1 MNRAVE
7 RVRLLLAGDLTLG
20 TFLDRLAAVH
30 GDRRLVEEATED
42 GESSLRLTYTQAAD
56 LVARRAA
63 GLAGAI
69 APGERVV
76 IATPNGYDVLLLIL
90 AVSRAGGVA
99 VPVNP
104 QMRPAEIDHVIAD
117 SGAALVI
124 RHADDV
130 ALGSVTIAPA
140 PAAPGDVA
148 AILYTSGTTGT
159 PKGAELTHR
168 ALVGQLRGSMAWP
181 TRLRR
186 DEAVVGLPVAHVM
199 GLATLLGLAAAG
211 IPVYFFRRFRP
222 VPVLDAIASR
232 RATIFVGV
240 PAMYRMLL
248 DAGAE
253 QRDLRSVRVWGSGA
267 DVMPADVADRF
278 KRMGALIT
286 LPAVGV
292 SVGQALFA
300 EGYGMVELGGA
311 VAARLSP
318 PYLPA
323 RIGQVLTSLP
333 GYRMRV
339 VDDAGNDAAL
349 GEVGHLLV
357 KGPGLLRRYHGDR
370 AATDAVLT
378 ADGWLR
384 TGDLARRGPLG
395 VLFFAGRGKDVIKHG
410 GYSVYPTEVERA
422 LEEHPAVAEAAV
434 VGVPDERTGQ
444 LPVAAVVLATGASAT
459 ADELLAFGRS
469 RLADYKAPQRIV
481 IVDQLPRTGT
491 DKVAKTELLP
501 LFA

>member
-1 MNRAVE
+1 MIRAVE

-20 TFLDRLAAVH
+20 TFLERLAVVH
-30 GDRRLVEEATED
+30 GDRRLVEEAPEE
-42 GESSLRLTYTQAAD
+42 GGSPLRLTYPAAAD

-63 GLAGAI
+63 GLVGAI

-117 SGAALVI
+117 SGATLVI
-124 RHADDV
+124 RHADQV
-130 ALGSVTIAPA
+130 ALGSVTIA
-140 PAAPGDVA
+140 AAVDPGDVA
-148 AILYTSGTTGT
+148 AILYTSGTTGA

-222 VPVLDAIASR
+222 VPVLDAIVSR

-253 QRDLRSVRVWGSGA
+253 ERDLRSVRVWGSGA

-278 KRMGALIT
+278 KRMGALVT

-292 SVGQALFA
+292 SLGQALFA

-323 RIGQVLTSLP
+323 RIGQVLTPLP

-339 VDDAGNDAAL
+339 VDDAGNDAPA

-444 LPVAAVVLATGASAT
+444 VPVAAVVLTTGALAT
-459 ADELLAFGRS
+459 AEELLAFGRS
-469 RLADYKAPQRIV
+469 RLADYKAPRRIV
-481 IVDQLPRTGT
+481 IVAELPRTGT
-491 DKVAKTELLP
+491 EKVAKTELVD
-501 LFA
+501 LFD

>member
-1 MNRAVE
+1 
-7 RVRLLLAGDLTLG
+7 
-20 TFLDRLAAVH
+20 
-30 GDRRLVEEATED
+30 
-42 GESSLRLTYTQAAD
+42 
-56 LVARRAA
+56 
-63 GLAGAI
+63 
-69 APGERVV
+69 
-76 IATPNGYDVLLLIL
+76 
-90 AVSRAGGVA
+90 
-99 VPVNP
+99 
-104 QMRPAEIDHVIAD
+104 
-117 SGAALVI
+117 
-124 RHADDV
+124 
-130 ALGSVTIAPA
+130 
-140 PAAPGDVA
+140 
-148 AILYTSGTTGT
+148 
-159 PKGAELTHR
+159 
-168 ALVGQLRGSMAWP
+168 
-181 TRLRR
+181 
-186 DEAVVGLPVAHVM
+186 
-199 GLATLLGLAAAG
+199 
-211 IPVYFFRRFRP
+211 
-222 VPVLDAIASR
+222 
-232 RATIFVGV
+232 
-240 PAMYRMLL
+240 
-248 DAGAE
+248 
-253 QRDLRSVRVWGSGA
+253 
-267 DVMPADVADRF
+267 MPADVADRF